1 MDENFGSGT
10 DSPGTDQ
17 VLSALERLLNSHD
30 LRLSER
36 NRRFLSFVV
45 TQAIQGSADRIK
57 AYTIGVDV
65 FGRDEAF
72 DPTTDPIV
80 RIEATRLRAAL
91 ASYYERAGMEASVRI
106 SLPKGSY
113 VPAFSW
119 AVSPAPAQP
128 KAVAVG
134 RLVTGH
140 GEAPPRAAQVILHD
154 HTRHGDQDVTARAEL
169 FLDTLAVML
178 RRAALTIRVVPPHER
193 KAAADA
199 IQAIYSMPH
208 QAFSLDIA
216 VRPVDEKLRY
226 SWRLGDLETG
236 EILLASFRD
245 YAVASSS
252 RYERIDDL
260 AVEATSAISGVIG
273 LGVRA
278 RTGSAS

>member
-1 MDENFGSGT
+1 MDENLGSGAS
-10 DSPGTDQ
+10 SPGTEH
-17 VLSALERLLNSHD
+17 VLAALERLLSSHD

-45 TQAIQGSADRIK
+45 TQAVQGAADRIK

-91 ASYYERAGMEASVRI
+91 ASYYERAGVDAPVRI

-119 AVSPAPAQP
+119 AASGAICH
-128 KAVAVG
+128 KAIDGLPGRPQAVP
-134 RLVTGH
+134 LL
-140 GEAPPRAAQVILHD
+140 AAQVILQD
-154 HTRHGDQDVTARAEL
+154 HTRRGDEDVSARADL

-199 IQAIYSMPH
+199 IQAIYCTPH

-236 EILLASFRD
+236 EILAASFRD
-245 YAVASSS
+245 YAVASAA

-260 AVEATSAISGVIG
+260 AAEATSAIAGAIG
-273 LGVRA
+273 FGGRT